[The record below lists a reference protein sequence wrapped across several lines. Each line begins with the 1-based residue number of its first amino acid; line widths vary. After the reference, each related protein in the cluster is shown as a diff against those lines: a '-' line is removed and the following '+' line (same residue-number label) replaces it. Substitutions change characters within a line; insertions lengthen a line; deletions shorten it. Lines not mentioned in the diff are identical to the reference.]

1 MAVIHKSTTSAGE
14 DAEGRG
20 TSCAVDGN
28 AHSGKEYGVSPQ
40 IKNGTALWPS
50 NSSSGNVTEETES
63 TDLKEYMNPSVHN
76 SIIYNSQVLETA

>member
-40 IKNGTALWPS
+40 IKNGTAL
-50 NSSSGNVTEETES
+50 
-63 TDLKEYMNPSVHN
+63 
-76 SIIYNSQVLETA
+76 